1 MNWLALLLIS
11 WGRSTHYSYRL
22 HDFSVTIPRFYKYV
36 YLNSFSLF
44 AQLDSG
50 MVCLQNAFFFLTYN
64 LNGLKYRI
72 NRHLLIFLTRFPV
85 CFNIFVV
92 LFLLTP
98 CFVVAVQSCME
109 SIPIK
114 KKVCGKVYTHAWAA
128 ILGEQ
133 NVRYMIMCAIYL
145 LSLFMYLFI
154 SFCYW
159 NDHHTLL
166 KTCFWN
172 KIYFFQFPRLIFE
185 RVDFK
190 IMQRTL
196 NISLFKGLLLFM
208 FFS

>member
-1 MNWLALLLIS
+1 ML
-11 WGRSTHYSYRL
+11 
-22 HDFSVTIPRFYKYV
+22 
-36 YLNSFSLF
+36 
-44 AQLDSG
+44 
-50 MVCLQNAFFFLTYN
+50 FFLTYN

-98 CFVVAVQSCME
+98 CLVVAVQSCME

-185 RVDFK
+185 RVDLTNHAKDIKHF
-190 IMQRTL
+190 IVQRTVTFHV
-196 NISLFKGLLLFM
+196 LFLGIYRTNQN
-208 FFS
+208 SHV